1 MASDEQEQEEVVPPK
16 SSKLP
21 LIIASVVCLLL
32 GAGGGYGAATA
43 LGSGEAEAAAAAAAA
58 APPDDA
64 NGDGQPDEE
73 TTIADLGEFTVNLR
87 NTAGGRVLQMKIS
100 LEVALSGAEAVT
112 LHQSQLRDAVLML
125 ASDYTVPELD
135 GMDNRM
141 AFRDEVHTR
150 LNGVL
155 QSKAIQRVYFTDF
168 IVQ

>member
-1 MASDEQEQEEVVPPK
+1 MASDEQDQEESENPRG
-16 SSKLP
+16 SKLP
-21 LIIASVVCLLL
+21 LIIASVVCLLV
-32 GAGGGYGAATA
+32 GAGGGYGAAMM
-43 LGSGEAEAAAAAAAA
+43 LGGGDAEAAQAE

-64 NGDGQPDEE
+64 DGDGTPDEA

-100 LEVALSGAEAVT
+100 LEIGVSTVEAVT
-112 LHQSQLRDAVLML
+112 AHQSQLRDAVLML